1 MLAYGSFGD
10 TLKSLGPPQMDF
22 GQKFGMFLKD
32 LGELYPTNSD
42 FAP

>member
-1 MLAYGSFGD
+1 MLAYGSFGA

-22 GQKFGMFLKD
+22 GQKPGMILKG